1 MANGEADFAI
11 FIWRGG
17 EGFFMDTKKW
27 RLWCH
32 TLEPGACAWIGMRE
46 EVCLT

>member
-32 TLEPGACAWIGMRE
+32 TLEPGSNMGLKIDK
-46 EVCLT
+46 TIK